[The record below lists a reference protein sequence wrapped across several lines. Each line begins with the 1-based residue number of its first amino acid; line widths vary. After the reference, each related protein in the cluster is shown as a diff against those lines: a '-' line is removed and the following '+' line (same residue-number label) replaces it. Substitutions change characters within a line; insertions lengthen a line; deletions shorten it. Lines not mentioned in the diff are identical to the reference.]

1 MALIVFGTR
10 VETCISCGCGVLS
23 LEFIGGLLD
32 NGIDC
37 EDMISGV
44 VLLANTYM
52 FCGLDVPPQIHAR
65 ATNEGVY
72 HRLGE
77 GVFNHDVPYNFLDLN

>member
-1 MALIVFGTR
+1 MVVGSLL
-10 VETCISCGCGVLS
+10 SNS
-23 LEFIGGLLD
+23 LEGLLH

-44 VLLANTYM
+44 VLLAKTYM

-65 ATNEGVY
+65 ATNEGLY

-77 GVFNHDVPYNFLDLN
+77 GVSNHDVPYNFLDLN